1 MAMSPRLLRPLAT
14 GFNPK
19 SISGLALW
27 LDGAD
32 SSSLYTTDAG
42 PGVAAVSSP
51 LDIAGCV
58 GWWDASDATTITESG
73 GLVSQLSDKSGQ
85 GNHAT
90 ASGALRPTLTAS
102 GLNGLGVLN
111 FGGTQGLQGNLAS
124 SVVSNAYSVFVVCRV
139 IGGITNGRLFSISSA
154 AAADYSS
161 GLVIPCL
168 SNGTNL
174 SAFSGTSGTN
184 VSAVAGFASYAVFG
198 GVLSANQVA
207 NAANGMSNTPVAAT
221 LSATITKFGICIAA
235 QGGTGLNT
243 ADIAEIIYYPSAL
256 SPADRARVEAYLAAK
271 WGIANVH
278 APATAASDPVGYWG
292 DRSGNGRHATQ
303 STAASRPTIGS
314 QNGRRA
320 LSANGTSHDMALTNA
335 GGVTRN
341 APGVTIIAALSPNTV
356 ASIRSAVLF
365 SIGTSAAARTLLQ
378 FNGAELRAGGRRLD
392 ADSFDSATGGT
403 IVANQPIVAV
413 ARLDYANANAVAYSN
428 SAPLATDTSFLTA
441 GLVSDTASQASS
453 IMNSSGGFFFYSG
466 IFAELLVYNRAL
478 TDAERRKAEIY
489 LARKWGI
496 TLAPQ
501 VSNADAQDWV
511 NRVYANGGTV
521 STSTANAVNTF
532 CAAIDTAGIR
542 DRFYR
547 LNLFCGTG
555 LNAALVPLYRNT
567 SLAGPAL
574 GNATDTN
581 SGALFVSGD
590 YTEPTGLTGGTN
602 KHLNTG
608 LAPDNMPLG
617 VVQAMALSFSHGPTP
632 NLNTDPRP
640 VGAAAISPVTE
651 RFVLILTI
659 RSSVTGVLSSTLG
672 RGNALLSAQIA
683 AGPQPSASWVAS
695 RTSATSL
702 VAYKNG
708 IADATLATTV
718 TPIASHALP
727 FFVCRSNEG
736 GVATG
741 SAIALPHRHYSIGAG
756 LTGSEVASYDTAL
769 AAFRSAIG
777 RTA

>member
-1 MAMSPRLLRPLAT
+1 MAMNPRLLRPLAS
-14 GFNPK
+14 GAFSPK
-19 SISGLALW
+19 QIAGLALW

-102 GLNGLGVLN
+102 GLNGLSVLN

-154 AAADYSS
+154 AAADYGS

-221 LSATITKFGICIAA
+221 LSATITRFGIGIAA

-256 SPADRARVEAYLAAK
+256 SPADRARVEAYLANK

-278 APATAASDPVGYWG
+278 APATSASDPVGYWG

-303 STAASRPTIGS
+303 STAASRPVVGS
-314 QNGRRA
+314 QNGR
-320 LSANGTSHDMALTNA
+320 NALTFDGSNDNLFVEDYAVESNLPGLTRFLVFEAAAVSQIFVTTTTAAKNASAGGSSWWQRFGPNWYGYCGSGIRYHGGTADTAAHVATNFFDGSLAATFGVRLQNSIDGVLLPVVGSLGTLVATTSGSSAKLAVGSNA
-335 GGVTRN
+335 GLNNFV
-341 APGVTIIAALSPNTV
+341 
-356 ASIRSAVLF
+356 
-365 SIGTSAAARTLLQ
+365 
-378 FNGAELRAGGRRLD
+378 NGRLC
-392 ADSFDSATGGT
+392 
-403 IVANQPIVAV
+403 
-413 ARLDYANANAVAYSN
+413 
-428 SAPLATDTSFLTA
+428 
-441 GLVSDTASQASS
+441 
-453 IMNSSGGFFFYSG
+453 
-466 IFAELLVYNRAL
+466 ELLCYNRAL

-511 NRVYANGGTV
+511 NRVYAAGGTV

-532 CAAIDTAGIR
+532 CDAIDAAGIR

-547 LNLFCGTG
+547 LNLFAGTG
-555 LNAALVPLYRNT
+555 LNAALVPLYRGQSRTGTQYGNT
-567 SLAGPAL
+567 
-574 GNATDTN
+574 TDTN
-581 SGALFVSGD
+581 TGPFVSGD
-590 YTEPTGLTGGTN
+590 YAETGASGGLKGNGST
-602 KHLNTG
+602 KYLDTG
-608 LAPDNMPLG
+608 LAG
-617 VVQAMALSFSHGPTP
+617 TTFSAGDRHCSAYWNANSTLTG
-632 NLNTDPRP
+632 NRAFIGNTDASTA
-640 VGAAAISPVTE
+640 VA
-651 RFVLILTI
+651 
-659 RSSVTGVLSSTLG
+659 GVWFDIHSRHANPGSE
-672 RGNALLSAQIA
+672 AQITNSYGLVHTGAGSHHQLAQYTGATA
-683 AGPQPSASWVAS
+683 ASSYSNGGDKKTRTDFALATPATSASNWFVFGLNP
-695 RTSATSL
+695 SL
-702 VAYKNG
+702 
-708 IADATLATTV
+708 
-718 TPIASHALP
+718 
-727 FFVCRSNEG
+727 FG
-736 GVATG
+736 GVRTDAR
-741 SAIALPHRHYSIGAG
+741 ICNYSIGLSMTDANA
-756 LTGSEVASYDTAL
+756 LAFYNAVHAFQTAL
-769 AAFRSAIG
+769 ARQA
-777 RTA
+777 

>member
-1 MAMSPRLLRPLAT
+1 MAMNPRLLRPLAS
-14 GFNPK
+14 GAFSPK
-19 SISGLALW
+19 QIAGLALW

-547 LNLFCGTG
+547 LNLFAGTG
-555 LNAALVPLYRNT
+555 LSSCLVPLYRGQSRTGTQYGNT
-567 SLAGPAL
+567 
-574 GNATDTN
+574 TDTN
-581 SGALFVSGD
+581 TGPFVSGD
-590 YTEPTGLTGGTN
+590 YAETGASGGLKGNGST
-602 KHLNTG
+602 KYLDTG
-608 LAPDNMPLG
+608 LAG
-617 VVQAMALSFSHGPTP
+617 TTFSAGDRHCSAYWNANSTLTG
-632 NLNTDPRP
+632 NRAFIGNTDASTA
-640 VGAAAISPVTE
+640 VA
-651 RFVLILTI
+651 
-659 RSSVTGVLSSTLG
+659 GVWFDIHSRHANPGSE
-672 RGNALLSAQIA
+672 AQITNSYGLVHTGAGSHHQLAQYTGATA
-683 AGPQPSASWVAS
+683 ASSYSNGGDKKTRTDFALATPATSASNWFVFGLNP
-695 RTSATSL
+695 SL
-702 VAYKNG
+702 
-708 IADATLATTV
+708 
-718 TPIASHALP
+718 
-727 FFVCRSNEG
+727 FG
-736 GVATG
+736 GVRTDAR
-741 SAIALPHRHYSIGAG
+741 ICNYSIGLSMTDANA
-756 LTGSEVASYDTAL
+756 LAFYNAVHAFQTAL
-769 AAFRSAIG
+769 TRQA
-777 RTA
+777 